1 KTIRLRDAKVTGLLG
16 TEVPLG
22 DQAELL
28 ERLDFGVTDT
38 GDGLDVTVPPVRR
51 NDVTREVDLIE
62 EVARL
67 WGLDKL
73 PSTLPAHGASGRLT
87 VEQKLRRRAGDAL
100 VGAGFSEAIGWS
112 FQASDMARKLR
123 IDEPAVILRNP
134 LSEDLSV

>member
-1 KTIRLRDAKVTGLLG
+1 MPV
-16 TEVPLG
+16 G

-87 VEQKLRRRAGDAL
+87 VEQQPAPPRGRRAGRLRLLRGDRL
-100 VGAGFSEAIGWS
+100 ELRGARHGP
-112 FQASDMARKLR
+112 QAADRRARR
-123 IDEPAVILRNP
+123 
-134 LSEDLSV
+134 